1 MKRATLY
8 KIVLSLTGALCL
20 SLNTSAQEKPANQ
33 VLKFS
38 FEADVQKWQA
48 VGTALSAATI
58 AHTTDPANIHT
69 GKGTLQ
75 YDYKISPDE
84 KSGAIV
90 PLRITALAKMKM
102 LRLWVKPDHNTSI
115 VIVLQERGGG
125 RYATFGYVKGGQWNE
140 VALAQEDFILSTGVD
155 DPKDPDG
162 KLDLEQVE
170 SLAIADYS
178 QWLIYGA
185 MSIEK
190 LEKLKKTQPEKVFE
204 QTYASFL
211 LQKKIYPY
219 RQGQHTLYIDDI
231 EALTDAMP
239 ELTPKKGSDTILDSF
254 ERPQPSWIPLGS
266 VKALGIESSKP
277 LIGKSLKIEYQVTPD
292 MFGAVTKNLT
302 GSFFT
307 KDDKIGLTVASVKP
321 IRLLIQVEDKNG
333 GRYNTTFNL
342 TGDMEAREL
351 TIAWKELT
359 IAPDSK
365 TKLSLDPTKIV
376 RVFFMD
382 ITGALDMVTQENT
395 LWINSLRAIH

>member
-20 SLNTSAQEKPANQ
+20 SINISAQEKPANQ

-48 VGTALSAATI
+48 VGNALSTATLK
-58 AHTTDPANIHT
+58 HTTEPANVHS
-69 GKGTLQ
+69 GAGALQ
-75 YDYKISPDE
+75 YSYPIKEGE
-84 KSGAIV
+84 KSGAFV
-90 PLRITALAKMKM
+90 TLRIAFLTKMKT
-102 LRLWVKPDHNTSI
+102 LRLWVKPDHNTI
-115 VIVLQERGGG
+115 IAVLLQERDGG
-125 RYATFGYVKGGQWNE
+125 RYSGFAYVKADKWNE
-140 VALAQEDFILSTGVD
+140 TAFAPEDFILDTGLD
-155 DPKDPDG
+155 APKDPNG
-162 KLDLEQVE
+162 KMDLEKID
-170 SLAIADYS
+170 SLAITDYS
-178 QWLIYGA
+178 QWLAGGGKGA
-185 MSIEK
+185 LQEK
-190 LEKLKKTQPEKVFE
+190 LF
-204 QTYASFL
+204 
-211 LQKKIYPY
+211 PY
-219 RQGQHTLYIDDI
+219 RHGEHTLYVDDI
-231 EALTDAMP
+231 EALTDVMP

-266 VKALGIESSKP
+266 VKALGIESNKP